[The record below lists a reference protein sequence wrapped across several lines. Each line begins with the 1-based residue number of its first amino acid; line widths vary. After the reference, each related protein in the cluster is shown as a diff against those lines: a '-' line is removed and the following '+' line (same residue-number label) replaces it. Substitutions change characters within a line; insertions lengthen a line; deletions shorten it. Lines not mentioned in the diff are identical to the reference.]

1 MLQKQIL
8 DVGWVTDKEDDK
20 MHLTTLHLYSLSL
33 TLFLVA
39 LIGVAAARKVKTS
52 TDFVVGGR
60 TAGVS
65 IVVGTIIGTIIGG
78 ASTIGTAQL
87 AFSTGIAALWF
98 TLGTGLALLL
108 MAFFYAK
115 PLRNSGLQT
124 IPEYLVASYGGKV
137 GPLSS
142 ISASI
147 GIFFS
152 IVANILSATP
162 LVGAVFGLNALQAA
176 GLVFVLVTAYVFF
189 GGVWGTGIAGIVKSL
204 LIYITL
210 FAVGYTA
217 YVGMSGFHGFV
228 TVFPQEPW
236 FNIFGRGFWVD
247 FGGALSLMVGTLST
261 QTYIQALYSAR
272 DAKAARRGAMIAA
285 LITIPTGIPAVMA
298 GLYMRANHPDIAPIN
313 ALPDFIILYLPP
325 WLGGVA
331 IGALLLAAVGSAAG
345 LALGVG
351 TMVSRDLIA
360 GFLKHGNE
368 RLMLQVTRLTVFLIT
383 LAAALFTFGNLRS
396 LVLEW
401 NYLSMGLRGAG
412 TFLPFTAA
420 VFCPRNISQKWAVW
434 SMVAGT
440 VTAVGWKILFPQG
453 ADPLYAGLGASAAL
467 LLAGYFAVDNS
478 LTNNK

>member
-1 MLQKQIL
+1 
-8 DVGWVTDKEDDK
+8 
-20 MHLTTLHLYSLSL
+20 MHVTTLHLYSLSL

-39 LIGVAAARKVKTS
+39 LIGIAAARKVKNAA
-52 TDFVVGGR
+52 DFIIGGH
-60 TAGVS
+60 TAGIS
-65 IVVGTIIGTIIGG
+65 MVVGTIIGTIIGG
-78 ASTIGTAQL
+78 AATIGTAQL

-98 TLGTGLALLL
+98 TLGTGLALII

-115 PLRNSGLQT
+115 PLRKSGLQT
-124 IPEYLVASYGGKV
+124 IPEYLVACYGGKV
-137 GPLSS
+137 GPVSS

-162 LVGAVFGLNALQAA
+162 LVGAVFDLNSLQAA
-176 GLVFVLVTAYVFF
+176 GLVFILVTTYVFF
-189 GGVWGTGIAGIVKSL
+189 GGVWGTGIAGIVKSI
-204 LIYITL
+204 LIYVTL
-210 FAVGYTA
+210 LTVGYTA
-217 YVGMSGFHGFV
+217 YVGMHGFDGFI
-228 TVFPQEPW
+228 TAFPQQPW

-272 DAKAARRGAMIAA
+272 NAEIAQRGAIIAA

-360 GFLKHGNE
+360 GFLKHNSE
-368 RLMLQVTRLTVFLIT
+368 RLMLHATRLMVFLIT

-420 VFCPRNISQKWAVW
+420 IFLPGNISRKWALW
-434 SMVAGT
+434 SMVTGT
-440 VTAVGWKILFPQG
+440 VTAVGWKLFFPQG
-453 ADPLYAGLGASAAL
+453 ADPLYAGLIVSAAL
-467 LLAGYFAVDNS
+467 LIAGYCVLDNS
-478 LTNNK
+478 SMTNSK